1 MKFNWKKEIRLAQ
14 RWLKRNGST
23 VSSLAAS
30 VGVIT
35 TGYFGWKAHDDY
47 MMCPIDPTPKE
58 AVKIFW
64 KPVTSATGTI
74 ACIWL
79 GHGLDQK
86 QIAAMTA
93 AYVTLRKSYQEYRDE
108 IRATNPNS
116 IRWHERIL
124 LVLIGIR
131 SIRMRMNSIGMLSPN
146 ATLRQVLSSSKR
158 QSTISISS
166 SSKQES

>member
-23 VSSLAAS
+23 VSSLAES
-30 VGVIT
+30 LGVIA

-47 MMCPIDPTPKE
+47 TMYSMDPTLEE

-64 KPVTSATGTI
+64 KPAVSATGTI

-93 AYVTLRKSYQEYRDE
+93 AYAALRKSY
-108 IRATNPNS
+108 
-116 IRWHERIL
+116 
-124 LVLIGIR
+124 
-131 SIRMRMNSIGMLSPN
+131 
-146 ATLRQVLSSSKR
+146 
-158 QSTISISS
+158 
-166 SSKQES
+166 